1 MSHKQN
7 YQHQL
12 ISTAKLHNMFSKS
25 NRSQSE
31 IHLVERIKELPRWQS
46 LGNLIRDNTS
56 KIFRKNQHKENVE
69 VVEVSINDDEF
80 DRIMSELQLSGLKT
94 NVGALEYL
102 RQRGLEKNI
111 NCSKEQNEKVKKAKL
126 VKTSNREL
134 FDRKKSF
141 RNMVAMS
148 IVESSKTPIYRRDS
162 YCQMRALKRTY
173 QEDENLNESSIASVK
188 KNKLEKKSDKI
199 GPFVNNNI
207 HSDDFRELDYNDPSL
222 DNDDET
228 VSSSSIDHASPK
240 RLDILFNI
248 FTLSKNNKV
257 RESEV
262 EEKNNP
268 QRRISFTLVND
279 DLLVDFTTDDE

>member
-1 MSHKQN
+1 
-7 YQHQL
+7 
-12 ISTAKLHNMFSKS
+12 MFSKS

-56 KIFRKNQHKENVE
+56 KIFRKNQHKEKVE
-69 VVEVSINDDEF
+69 VEVSINDDEF

-102 RQRGLEKNI
+102 RQRDLEKNI
-111 NCSKEQNEKVKKAKL
+111 NCSKEQNVKKAEL

-207 HSDDFRELDYNDPSL
+207 HSDDFRELDYND
-222 DNDDET
+222 DET
-228 VSSSSIDHASPK
+228 VSSSSIDHASLK

-248 FTLSKNNKV
+248 FTLSKNNV

-268 QRRISFTLVND
+268 KRRISFTLVND